1 MVMPMTTQWD
11 SFLRN
16 LGTWYGTFASL
27 NTVQNEVS
35 RTSSILSL
43 EKGDE
48 ERLVRF
54 RLQRWNDPN
63 LTGTAADRGSPASS
77 MQQDYR
83 SLGRQ
88 VIFFPSGT
96 FCKGTQQLA
105 PGTAFGGE
113 FGFIAGDRRHRLV
126 ILYSDRGRFER
137 SVLIREWREGG
148 ALVEQPPLNASR
160 LVGYW
165 RGEEAT
171 ITANW
176 LEPSFAPCDLLL
188 DEQALTQVRWLPD
201 GGAFHVP
208 DEVSHRKGFVV
219 EAWWMSSPQTLERL
233 IRRYDDSGA
242 WQAVS
247 QARLQRVDP

>member
-1 MVMPMTTQWD
+1 MAMPMTTQWD

-27 NTVQNEVS
+27 DSHQNEVS

-43 EKGDE
+43 DKGDE

-54 RLQRWNDPN
+54 GLQRWDDSS
-63 LTGTAADRGSPASS
+63 LISSAAERGSPASS
-77 MQQDYR
+77 IQQDYR

-105 PGTAFGGE
+105 PCTAFGGE

-137 SVLIREWREGG
+137 SILIREWREGSTF
-148 ALVEQPPLNASR
+148 VEQPPLSLNSLA
-160 LVGYW
+160 GQW

-176 LEPSFAPCDLLL
+176 LEPSFAACDLAL
-188 DEQALTQVRWLPD
+188 DADALDHVRWLPD
-201 GGAFHVP
+201 GGAFRVP
-208 DEVSHRKGFVV
+208 EMVSHRQGFAV
-219 EAWWMSSPQTLERL
+219 EAWWLSAPQTLERL

-242 WQAVS
+242 WQSVS
-247 QARLQRVDP
+247 QARLQRC

>member
-1 MVMPMTTQWD
+1 MAMPMTTQWD

-27 NTVQNEVS
+27 DSEQNELS

-48 ERLVRF
+48 GRLVRF
-54 RLQRWNDPN
+54 ELQRWLDPS
-63 LTGTAADRGSPASS
+63 LIGSAAERGSPVSA

-96 FCKGTQQLA
+96 FCKGSQQLA

-126 ILYSDRGRFER
+126 ILYSDSGRFER
-137 SVLIREWREGG
+137 SVLIREWREGSRF
-148 ALVEQPPLNASR
+148 VELPPLSLSS
-160 LVGYW
+160 LVGHW
-165 RGEEAT
+165 HGEEAT

-176 LEPSFAPCDLLL
+176 LSPSFARCDLAL
-188 DEQALTQVRWLPD
+188 DAQALNQMRWLPD
-201 GGAFHVP
+201 GGAFRVP
-208 DEVSHRKGFVV
+208 DLVSHRRGFSV

-242 WQAVS
+242 WQSVS
-247 QARLQRVDP
+247 QARLQRC

>member
-1 MVMPMTTQWD
+1 MTTQWD

-27 NTVQNEVS
+27 DSHQNEVS

-43 EKGDE
+43 DQGDE

-54 RLQRWNDPN
+54 GLQRWDDPS
-63 LTGTAADRGSPASS
+63 LIGSAAERGSPASS

-126 ILYSDRGRFER
+126 ILYSDGGRFER
-137 SVLIREWREGG
+137 SILIREWREGSTF
-148 ALVEQPPLNASR
+148 VEQPPLSLSA
-160 LVGYW
+160 LAGQW
-165 RGEEAT
+165 CGEEAT

-176 LEPSFAPCDLLL
+176 LEPSFAACDLAL
-188 DEQALTQVRWLPD
+188 DADALHQVRWLPD
-201 GGAFHVP
+201 GGAFRVP
-208 DEVSHRKGFVV
+208 ETVSHRQSFAV
-219 EAWWMSSPQTLERL
+219 EAWWLSAPQTLERL

-242 WQAVS
+242 WQSVS
-247 QARLQRVDP
+247 QARLQRC